1 VSTWSADG
9 HIEWGCSDGYIGAA
23 HCAASTPYAGRE
35 ARDGRGVADARGVGA
50 TGRASA
56 RGERQPDLLLATD
69 VSSRIA
75 RRQELCEGI
84 AALTGK
90 DRRSDERHRRRKSAS
105 TAHHNAHTTL
115 LLFAYAAVL
124 HPESP
129 ICSNSPGKYT
139 VTGCP
144 PTDRRLISNAPWT
157 GRPFRS
163 CTITPRTLACSAPTR
178 AFAARGR
185 PRARAARRRVL

>member
-1 VSTWSADG
+1 MRTRWMCPRGAQMDTSSEVAATDTLGRRRGPRTAEAWVSVALVARRHEVNANQIFSWRRMYRAGLLDGKSSA
-9 HIEWGCSDGYIGAA
+9 
-23 HCAASTPYAGRE
+23 
-35 ARDGRGVADARGVGA
+35 
-50 TGRASA
+50 RAS
-56 RGERQPDLLLATD
+56 QLLP
-69 VSSRIA
+69 VKIA
-75 RRQELCEGI
+75 
-84 AALTGK
+84 K
-90 DRRSDERHRRRKSAS
+90 RKRPPRSAS
-105 TAHHNAHTTL
+105 T
-115 LLFAYAAVL
+115 AVL

-144 PTDRRLISNAPWT
+144 PTDRRLISNSPWT